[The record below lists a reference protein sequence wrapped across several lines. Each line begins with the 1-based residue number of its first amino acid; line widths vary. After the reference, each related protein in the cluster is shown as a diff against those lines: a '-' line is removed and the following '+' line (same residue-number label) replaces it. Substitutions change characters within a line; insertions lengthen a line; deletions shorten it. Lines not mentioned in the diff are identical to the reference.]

1 MLILTRKIGEGI
13 VLNDDVKIH
22 VMEISK
28 GLVKLGIDAPK
39 NMLIL
44 REELAN
50 AIKET
55 NLEANKS
62 VDATILRS
70 LSQKL
75 K

>member
-22 VMEISK
+22 VIEISK